1 MRIDLSE
8 HAKEQIR
15 IRKIDLTEL
24 VDCLSA
30 PDDLLYDVKEKTFI
44 AVKRLNGKLL
54 VVIYSAER
62 QIKVVTAFRT
72 DKLNIVEN
80 RIAKGRWVRI

>member
-8 HAKEQIR
+8 HAKEQVR

-30 PDDLLYDVKEKTFI
+30 PDDLLYDVREKTFI

-62 QIKVVTAFRT
+62 QIKSRYSLQNRQVKYSRT
-72 DKLNIVEN
+72 ELQKED
-80 RIAKGRWVRI
+80 G